1 MVKTYNTS
9 KSNTKSAVD
18 KGGGGPDDMDISGT
32 KTDVGGHL
40 MVESSGKAPGGE
52 GGGSEKS
59 GAIDHNSTRSN
70 RGASVGGGGTT
81 GLKST
86 LGMMKS
92 AFTLTTIIVLIAAGA

>member
-40 MVESSGKAPGGE
+40 MVESSGKAPGG
-52 GGGSEKS
+52 
-59 GAIDHNSTRSN
+59 
-70 RGASVGGGGTT
+70 
-81 GLKST
+81 
-86 LGMMKS
+86 
-92 AFTLTTIIVLIAAGA
+92 